1 MLRSR
6 PGPRARSERLR
17 PGLSGAPAGEGG
29 DGDMWEPREACGG
42 HYGAVVDAC
51 WAAGGAALLTVG
63 ADQTARL
70 AARCAG
76 RWCELARPQARAR
89 AGPAGAACGCLRP
102 CRAGLLPTGWVR
114 GLRGLGER
122 PSARKVNNGDQ

>member
-6 PGPRARSERLR
+6 PGLRARSKRLH
-17 PGLSGAPAGEGG
+17 PGLSSVHAGEGG
-29 DGDMWEPREACGG
+29 DGDIWEPREARGG

-89 AGPAGAACGCLRP
+89 AWAGRGCLWP
-102 CRAGLLPTGWVR
+102 PAALPGWPAVGLV
-114 GLRGLGER
+114 GEAKGR
-122 PSARKVNNGDQ
+122 VPEVVKEDK